1 LTKPNA
7 AAPWLPRLIA
17 HRKKTIMNKNAEK
30 SDYLLLFRGNEWE
43 LGLPPEELKKV
54 VTDWYAW
61 YQRLVDGGKCVGGM
75 PLLNNGKLVS
85 GKQGR
90 TVADGPF
97 AESKETIGGYF
108 HLQVANE
115 AEAVEIAQQCPGL
128 EYDGCVVEIRP
139 VGERNNERFRGIEH
153 LEQLAK
159 SVTTK
164 S

>member
-1 LTKPNA
+1 MPTP
-7 AAPWLPRLIA
+7 
-17 HRKKTIMNKNAEK
+17 AEK
-30 SDYLLLFRGNEWE
+30 SDCLLLFRGNEWE
-43 LGLPPEELKKV
+43 TDLPPAELKKV

-61 YQRLVDGGKCVGGM
+61 YQRLVDEGKCVGGM
-75 PLLNNGKLVS
+75 PLLNTGKFVS
-85 GKQGR
+85 GKKGR

-115 AEAVEIAQQCPGL
+115 AEAIQIAQQCPGL
-128 EYDGCVVEIRP
+128 EYEGCVVEVRP
-139 VGERNNERFRGIEH
+139 VGERNTERLRGIEH

-159 SVTTK
+159 SVTK